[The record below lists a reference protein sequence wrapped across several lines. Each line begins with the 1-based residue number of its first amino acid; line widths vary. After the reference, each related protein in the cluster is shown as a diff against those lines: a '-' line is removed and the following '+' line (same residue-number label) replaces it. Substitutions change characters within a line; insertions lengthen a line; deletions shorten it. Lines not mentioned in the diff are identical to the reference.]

1 MVFGRHDVKISLWR
15 NKNVVAKLKKEKKR
29 NALDMLGK
37 RRRLLFGA
45 E

>member
-15 NKNVVAKLKKEKKR
+15 NKNVAKLKKEKKR